1 VRPLGKIFL
10 YLVLVLLGGSLAAPQ
25 AWHLV
30 QTLPPEWFGG
40 LIAKVQG
47 MPFHRYF
54 SRSVQVAALVLIWPL
69 MKSLR
74 VRSLREFGLVPDPRP
89 FRDLGAGVISGLFG
103 MALFSAVQLLSGASL
118 LDPAWVADLQKS
130 IPRVLLTATAVS
142 VLEEF
147 LFRGVLFG
155 FFRQFLSTPVAVLLS
170 SVAFAGIHFAG
181 LPADGPSGIPP
192 HWWSGLAMVGRMIG
206 GLAPTS
212 LTAHAFLIL
221 FTAGVILAWL
231 TIRTGS
237 LWAPV
242 GLHAAWIFG
251 QQTFNS
257 VAMYFV
263 TPLDGLLPLIGP
275 SQCKGMVPTG
285 LLPFCCLLIAGFLAF
300 LLLRKREHP
309 PVFAARGF

>member
-1 VRPLGKIFL
+1 MRPLGKIFL

-30 QTLPPEWFGG
+30 QTLPPEWLGG

-89 FRDLGAGVISGLFG
+89 LRDLGAGIISGLFG

-130 IPRVLLTATAVS
+130 LPRVLLTATAVS

-155 FFRQFLSTPVAVLLS
+155 FFRQFLETRMAIFFS
-170 SVAFAGIHFAG
+170 SALFALVHFAG
-181 LPADGPSGIPP
+181 LPSGDPSAPS
-192 HWWSGLAMVGRMIG
+192 HWWSGLEMATRMVGG
-206 GLAPTS
+206 FTPTS
-212 LTAHAFLIL
+212 LTFHAFLIL
-221 FTAGVILAWL
+221 FTAGALLAWL
-231 TIRTGS
+231 TARTGA
-237 LWAPV
+237 LWAPI
-242 GLHAAWIFG
+242 GLHAAWIFC
-251 QQTFNS
+251 QQAFNS
-257 VAMYFV
+257 VASFSV
-263 TPLDGLLPLIGP
+263 SPPEGLLPLIGP

-285 LLPFCCLLIAGFLAF
+285 LLPFCCLLIAGFLAC

>member
-1 VRPLGKIFL
+1 
-10 YLVLVLLGGSLAAPQ
+10 VLVLLGGALAAPQ
-25 AWHLV
+25 AWHLI
-30 QTLPPEWFGG
+30 QTLPPEWLGG

-89 FRDLGAGVISGLFG
+89 LRDLGAGIISGLFG

-130 IPRVLLTATAVS
+130 LPRVLLTATAVS

-155 FFRQFLSTPVAVLLS
+155 FFRQFLETRIAIFLS
-170 SVAFAGIHFAG
+170 SALFALVHFAS
-181 LPADGPSGIPP
+181 LPSGDSPGPS
-192 HWWSGLAMVGRMIG
+192 HWWSGLEMAIHVVGG
-206 GLAPTS
+206 FAPTS
-212 LTAHAFLIL
+212 LTAHALLIL
-221 FTAGVILAWL
+221 FTAGVLLAWL
-231 TIRTGS
+231 TVRTGA

-242 GLHAAWIFG
+242 GLHAAWVFG
-251 QQTFNS
+251 QQAFNS
-257 VAMYFV
+257 AASFSVN
-263 TPLDGLLPLIGP
+263 PSDGLLPLIGP

-300 LLLRKREHP
+300 LLLRKRERP
-309 PVFAARGF
+309 PVFAVRGF